1 MTLMYQEYFEVEIFM
16 EQVIF
21 LVIAQKKKTT
31 MLTIY
36 PDFNIML

>member
-21 LVIAQKKKTT
+21 LVIAQKKKPLCWLFIQTST
-31 MLTIY
+31 
-36 PDFNIML
+36 

>member
-21 LVIAQKKKTT
+21 LVIAQKKTT

-36 PDFNIML
+36 PDFKIIL